1 MFKKSSKSAWADPQM
16 ILRTIRNL
24 KMGRKPKNGFDRPYK
39 TFFSF
44 VDSRI
49 QMDAEIE
56 HLAGISREQ
65 ALRVDEVN
73 LFERLGEAAIVKL
86 STNFY
91 NRVYADEESWFR
103 NIFKGRSIEEA
114 IQNQVDFF
122 IQRLGGPPRYSQ
134 RKGHPALIARH
145 LNFNMNKKA
154 ADRWIHHMR
163 LAFEDTPEIDADSRR
178 RMLDFFTHTAYFLH
192 LGVMRRR

>member
-1 MFKKSSKSAWADPQM
+1 
-16 ILRTIRNL
+16 
-24 KMGRKPKNGFDRPYK
+24 
-39 TFFSF
+39 
-44 VDSRI
+44 
-49 QMDAEIE
+49 MDAEIE
-56 HLAGISREQ
+56 RLAGISRDQ

-73 LFERLGEAAIVKL
+73 LFERLGEAPFHKL

-91 NRVYADEESWFR
+91 TRVYNDSESWFR
-103 NIFKGRSIEEA
+103 NIFKGRPIEES

-145 LNFNMNKKA
+145 LNFNMSQKA
-154 ADRWIHHMR
+154 ADRWVYHMR
-163 LAFEDTPEIDADSRR
+163 LAFDDTPEIDADSRV

-192 LGVMRRR
+192 LGVTQRR